1 MDARPVRPVDGSIKQ
16 MQKRLEGP
24 GVHFFQ
30 KNRLTDLPD
39 GALEDMKRYVSYA
52 WPPGRIAQLLNRAY
66 DLNLTR
72 ETVIGMLRR
81 LKHECE

>member
-1 MDARPVRPVDGSIKQ
+1 MI
-16 MQKRLEGP
+16 E
-24 GVHFFQ
+24 
-30 KNRLTDLPD
+30 LTDLPD

-66 DLNLTR
+66 DLNMTR

-81 LKHECE
+81 MKHECAKKFEHPLRARKGCSVFDF

>member
-1 MDARPVRPVDGSIKQ
+1 MI
-16 MQKRLEGP
+16 E
-24 GVHFFQ
+24 
-30 KNRLTDLPD
+30 LTDLPD

-81 LKHECE
+81 MKHECE

>member
-1 MDARPVRPVDGSIKQ
+1 MI
-16 MQKRLEGP
+16 E
-24 GVHFFQ
+24 
-30 KNRLTDLPD
+30 LTDLPD

-72 ETVIGMLRR
+72 ETVLGMLRR